1 MKLNFI
7 KKLVQLHGEP
17 KIIAKGFATGSFIGM
32 MPIPGFQMLAAIFVS
47 TITKISRK
55 AAIIGVF
62 NTNMATGIF
71 IFAFNYWLGRNI
83 LGVNPDFVFPEKIT
97 FHFAQIIF
105 IAGKDV
111 FLSMIVGGVI
121 TGVFF
126 AFISYYLIKN
136 IITKKNKKKTDMNQ
150 KYSVITGASRGL
162 GRELAIETAKRNR
175 NLILIALPYEN
186 ILEFA
191 NELKD
196 KYGVKVVS
204 FEANLTNENQLD
216 DISKSII
223 ENYEVDTLI
232 NNAGIGGTK
241 KFTEASKSYI
251 DNILLLNIRAVVL
264 LTYNLLPILKKQ
276 DQAFI
281 MNIASVAAFSPMPF
295 KTVYPASKAFVSSFT
310 RGLNAELR
318 NTNISVS
325 VVHPGGMP
333 TNPEIADRIKN
344 HNRFVRSTILTAEKT
359 AQISISKMLNNKSFI
374 IPGFMNKMSWLFMN
388 ILPVD
393 LILYIFSKTVV
404 KELKPQKQVISKVA

>member
-7 KKLVQLHGEP
+7 KKLVQLDGSP

-32 MPIPGFQMLAAIFVS
+32 MPIPGFQMLVAIFVS
-47 TITKISRK
+47 TFTKISRK

-71 IFAFNYWLGRNI
+71 VFAFNYWLGRNI

-97 FHFAQIIF
+97 LHFAQIIF
-105 IAGKDV
+105 TAGRDV
-111 FLSMIVGGVI
+111 FLSMIVGGFI
-121 TGVFF
+121 TGIFS
-126 AFISYYLIKN
+126 AIISYFIIKK
-136 IITKKNKKKTDMNQ
+136 IITKKTIKKIYMKQ
-150 KYSVITGASRGL
+150 KYSVITGASKGL
-162 GRELAIETAKRNR
+162 GRELSIETAKKNK
-175 NLILIALPYEN
+175 NLILIALPFEN
-186 ILEFA
+186 INEFA
-191 NELKD
+191 NELKEQ
-196 KYGVKVVS
+196 YGVKVVT
-204 FEANLTNENQLD
+204 FEANLTDENQLQE
-216 DISKSII
+216 ISKMIV
-223 ENYEVDTLI
+223 ENYDVDTLI

-241 KFTEASKSYI
+241 KFSEASKSYI
-251 DNILLLNIRAVVL
+251 DNILMLNIRALVL
-264 LTYNLLPILKKQ
+264 LTYNLLPTLKKQ
-276 DQAFI
+276 DKAFI

-310 RGLNAELR
+310 RGLSTELR

-325 VVHPGGMP
+325 VVYPGGMP

-344 HNRFVRSTILTAEKT
+344 HSRFVRSTILSPEKT
-359 AQISISKMLNNKSFI
+359 AQISISKMLSKKSFI

-404 KELKPQKQVISKVA
+404 KELKSEKQTISGVA